1 MRFEDMN
8 LSASLRKAV
17 AEMGFTEATTIQ
29 SVSLPVIMSGRDVLG
44 IAQTGTG
51 KTLAYLI
58 GAMNTWKYMPLNP
71 PQIIVL
77 VPTRELVVQVV
88 EVAKQLA
95 SRTNMKCVGVFG
107 GVGMMPQAQAV
118 SEGADV
124 LVATPGRL
132 LDLVLDGYVSLRNV
146 KKLVVDEVDEMLE
159 QGFRTQLGRIFD
171 LLPKRRQ
178 NLLFSAT
185 MTPDIEALTATY
197 FTAPVK
203 VEAAP
208 TGTPLAEIAQ
218 GVYRVPNFNT
228 KLNLLRMLLADADN
242 MKRVMVFVG
251 SMALADKVY
260 ESIESTFEGEIDYI
274 HSKRTQSQRFRA
286 VRGFADGDFRILIAT
301 DVVARGIDVS
311 GVSHVINFDLPLEAE
326 QYMHRIGRTGRAG
339 ERGVAWTLCSDAET
353 TLLDN
358 IEALMNISVEELALP
373 EELEV
378 SDVLTAFELPTYRMK
393 NTLTQTDVT
402 PGGAFHEKAEK
413 NKKVNKRIHHADLMR
428 QKYGK
433 PQTRG
438 DKRQNNKKKR

>member
-8 LSASLRKAV
+8 LSSSLRKAV
-17 AEMGFTEATTIQ
+17 ADMGFTEATTIQ
-29 SVSLPVIMSGRDVLG
+29 RVAFPVIMSGRDVLG

-51 KTLAYLI
+51 KTLAYLL
-58 GAMNTWKYMPLNP
+58 GAMNTWKYMPQNP

-107 GVGMMPQAQAV
+107 GVGMVPQAQAV

-124 LVATPGRL
+124 LVGTPGRL
-132 LDLVLDGYVSLRNV
+132 LDLILDGYVNLRNV

-171 LLPKRRQ
+171 LLPKKRQ

-185 MTPDIEALTATY
+185 MTPDIESLMQTY
-197 FTAPVK
+197 FTAPLK

-208 TGTPLAEIAQ
+208 TGTPLAEIEQ
-218 GVYRVPNFNT
+218 GVFRVPNFNT
-228 KLNLLRMLLADADN
+228 KLNLLRVLLSDKQT
-242 MKRVMVFVG
+242 MSRVMVFVG

-260 ESIESTFEGEIDYI
+260 ESIEQDFEGEIDYI
-274 HSKRTQSQRFRA
+274 HSKRTQSQRFSA

-339 ERGVAWTLCSDAET
+339 EKGIAWTLCSDVET
-353 TLLDN
+353 TLMSN
-358 IEALMNISVEELALP
+358 IEALMGIEVEEKELP
-373 EELEV
+373 EKVEI
-378 SDVLTAFELPTYRMK
+378 STVLTAFEMPTYRMK
-393 NTLTQTDVT
+393 NILIEIDAT
-402 PGGAFHEKAEK
+402 PGGAFHERAEK

-433 PQTRG
+433 PKTRG
-438 DKRQNNKKKR
+438 DKRQNNKKKK